1 MVDLTKSDHAA
12 DESTTTPEEKTPT
25 ILSSP
30 MSIRATAGEVVRLS
44 VETHN
49 ADRNNHATV
58 TWRKE
63 GEDQCIRESDR
74 YQFQQSMGFVY
85 LQITG
90 CRASDSGVYHCHIKC
105 ETGSCSAR
113 ISLSVTG
120 LS

>member
-1 MVDLTKSDHAA
+1 MVDLTKNDHAA
-12 DESTTTPEEKTPT
+12 DESTTTPEEKTPA

-30 MSIRATAGEVVRLS
+30 MSIRATAGEIVRLS

-49 ADRNNHATV
+49 ADRNNHAIV

-90 CRASDSGVYHCHIKC
+90 CRASDSGVYHCQIKC
-105 ETGSCSAR
+105 ETGSCSTR
-113 ISLSVTG
+113 ISLSVIGT
-120 LS
+120 